1 MEIKILSFSELTNT
15 QLYAVLRLRAE
26 VFVVEQDCVYLD
38 MDNLDQDAIHL
49 LGYTGD
55 ELAGYARIIKPG
67 NYYDDVSI
75 GRVVSDPDRRGEGL
89 GKLIFDA
96 AIQTCRRAY
105 PGEPIRIMAQCYLT
119 RFYEE
124 FRFEI
129 AGEEFLEDGIP
140 HVEMVL
146 R

>member
-26 VFVVEQDCVYLD
+26 VFVVKQDCVYLD

-75 GRVVSDPDRRGEGL
+75 GRVVSDPDRRGEGSASVF
-89 GKLIFDA
+89 K
-96 AIQTCRRAY
+96 
-105 PGEPIRIMAQCYLT
+105 
-119 RFYEE
+119 
-124 FRFEI
+124 
-129 AGEEFLEDGIP
+129 
-140 HVEMVL
+140 V
-146 R
+146 